1 MRCVVEIFG
10 LPREVTELRKVE
22 VELKSEAN
30 LKDVIAALRHKIPGL
45 EGTVIDF
52 EENRLMKYY
61 AFNINGRFYLN
72 DSNIQVK
79 DSDRIVLLA
88 LAIGG

>member
-1 MRCVVEIFG
+1 MRCVVEFFG
-10 LPREVTELRKVE
+10 LPREITDLQKVE
-22 VELKSEAN
+22 VGLKSEAN
-30 LKDVIAALRHKIPGL
+30 LKDVIAVLRHEIPGL

-52 EENRLMKYY
+52 GENQLMKYY

-72 DSNIQVK
+72 DSDIKVK